1 MGDGPAI
8 GLMGGTFDPI
18 HHGHLVAA
26 DAVRHALGLSR
37 VIFVPARTP
46 PHKKA
51 GEVTDGEHRY
61 AMALLATYDRPE
73 FEVSRAELERPAPSY
88 TVDTLRD
95 YRRRFPGADLWFI
108 TGADAI
114 LEILGWR
121 EPKEL
126 VRLARFVAVTRP
138 GYPLERLRSV
148 RRALGAEAEGRIQTL
163 EVPALAIAS
172 RDLRRRV
179 AEGRPIRYLVPAE
192 VARYIE
198 KAGLYRSGGVGDGPG

>member
-1 MGDGPAI
+1 M
-8 GLMGGTFDPI
+8 T
-18 HHGHLVAA
+18 
-26 DAVRHALGLSR
+26 DA
-37 VIFVPARTP
+37 
-46 PHKKA
+46 
-51 GEVTDGEHRY
+51 EHRY

-73 FEVSRAELERPAPSY
+73 FEVSRVELERPAPSY
-88 TVDTLRD
+88 TVDTLRE
-95 YRRRFPGADLWFI
+95 YRRRFPEAELWFI

-121 EPKEL
+121 EPEEL

-138 GYPLERLRSV
+138 GYPLERLKGV
-148 RRALGAEAEGRIQTL
+148 EEALGGAARGRIRTL

-179 AEGRPIRYLVPAE
+179 AQGWPIRYLVPAE

-198 KAGLYRSGGVGDGPG
+198 KAGLYRGGGDATGTG